1 MTAPTIE
8 LLPRADERLAPARAL
23 GTPRLVL
30 PGVQPGVW
38 GLRAELDLGFFGLI
52 EVDGLIDELAEAG
65 LRGRGGAGFP
75 AHIKWRT
82 VAAAPGDKVVVAN
95 GHEGEPAS
103 AKDRWLL
110 LHRPHLVLDGAF
122 LAARAVGATRLV
134 FYVSRADTAASVA
147 GAFAD
152 VRAAGLV
159 PAGLRVDI
167 HRAEHTYVAGEE
179 TAAIRSINGGPA
191 LPVAKPPRPFE
202 KGVDDL
208 PTLVSNV
215 ETLAHA
221 AWIARHGAAAF
232 RELGTPTSPGT
243 ALFTLLGCAEP
254 GVYEAPLGTSI
265 GDLFAA
271 AGGVPG
277 DPAGLLMGG
286 WFGGLLRG
294 DVSALSC
301 CYDAVRTAGS
311 GLGCASITA
320 LGPDADLIAVAA
332 ELGRWFEA
340 ESARQ
345 CGVCLNGTKA
355 IAKTLTDVAAGDRD
369 PKHAENLARWGTT
382 LTGRGACAF
391 LDGATTLA
399 RSAAATLAAPTPGPA
414 EPVPSLAKGALLV
427 ASGAASP
434 AKSELLVADATV
446 SPAKGALLANQAGG
460 ERASGSSADTSLSTR
475 TDEGN

>member
-1 MTAPTIE
+1 MTVVTASRLIRAP
-8 LLPRADERLAPARAL
+8 ERLAPARAL

-38 GLRAELDLGFFGLI
+38 GLRAELDQGLFARRDI
-52 EVDGLIDELAEAG
+52 TGLIDQLAEAG

-75 AHIKWRT
+75 AHVKWRS
-82 VAAAPGDKVVVAN
+82 VADAAGDKVVVAN

-110 LHRPHLVLDGAF
+110 THRPHLVLDGAL
-122 LAARAVGATRLV
+122 LAARATGAGRLV
-134 FYVSRADTAASVA
+134 FYVARADTAASVTVA
-147 GAFAD
+147 VAD
-152 VRAAGLV
+152 ARAAGLV

-191 LPVAKPPRPFE
+191 LPLAKPPRPYE
-202 KGVDDL
+202 RGVDDL

-221 AWIARHGAAAF
+221 AWIAAFGAAEF
-232 RELGTPTSPGT
+232 RSVGTHTSPGT
-243 ALFTLLGCAEP
+243 ALFTLNGCARP
-254 GVYEAPLGTSI
+254 GVYEAPLGTSV

-277 DPAGLLMGG
+277 GYRGLLMGG
-286 WFGGLLRG
+286 WFGGLLR
-294 DVSALSC
+294 DEVTTLSC
-301 CYDAVRTAGS
+301 CYDAVRAAGS
-311 GLGCASITA
+311 GLGCASLTA
-320 LGPDADLIAVAA
+320 FGPDVDLVAVAA

-355 IAKTLTDVAAGDRD
+355 IAKTLTQVAQGDED
-369 PKHAENLARWGTT
+369 PKHVENLARWGTT

-391 LDGATTLA
+391 LDGATALA
-399 RSAAATLAAPTPGPA
+399 RSAATTLHHTRGMTD
-414 EPVPSLAKGALLV
+414 
-427 ASGAASP
+427 ASSC
-434 AKSELLVADATV
+434 
-446 SPAKGALLANQAGG
+446 
-460 ERASGSSADTSLSTR
+460 
-475 TDEGN
+475 